1 MSHGAGCAP
10 PASGRSGRHVVPVD
24 PVLNLPA
31 RAKRLVLLP
40 AVCVAAFL
48 VASSVGQAQPATRAF
63 VADNDVSPVP
73 FIINGQEASISQ
85 FPWQVYVEGGPFK
98 EGGKAF
104 TTSCGGSILDTT
116 HILTAAHCVDVE
128 GTTVEHSAAAFVVVS
143 GDSNINELSSTVQI
157 EGVASIRTHPY
168 YEVSPE
174 IKDDVAVLTLETP
187 LELSEA
193 MDAKPIPLVPAGAT
207 PAPGTAL
214 GLSGYGKEN
223 GAEGAQPDGKLYS
236 TTLTAIGSDA
246 CRNEVRLNSAV
257 LLCAESP
264 SSSGCQGD
272 SGGPLTEGTPAVEV
286 GIVDFGAKECPVGH
300 PSAFTNIAA
309 PEIRDFIEGSESP
322 PVAPRELSPPAVKWF
337 GGSPVAFVP
346 LTCESGAWSGSP
358 SLTYTFQLENASAQ
372 MLQNGPSNVFA
383 PAGGLVG
390 STVVCVV
397 QASNPGG
404 ITTARSQTTPAIVA
418 DTTPPNATIGALKCH
433 LQSCVLS
440 FAAWDPNG
448 VAVSAQAT
456 ATYSRTTKCPPKRGK
471 HASRKRVCHTTKTS
485 KLPAKTLSAGSF
497 RASAS
502 RLPYGEKITFAVAV
516 VNAAGLKARTAT
528 AHTTLH
534 KPKPKRRR

>member
-1 MSHGAGCAP
+1 MAAHVSSHLHFSHPG
-10 PASGRSGRHVVPVD
+10 
-24 PVLNLPA
+24 
-31 RAKRLVLLP
+31 KRLAGLLGL
-40 AVCVAAFL
+40 L
-48 VASSVGQAQPATRAF
+48 VATAVMAACCQQVKAASVEDGSALL
-63 VADNDVSPVP
+63 VP
-73 FIINGQEASISQ
+73 YIINGQEASISQ

-98 EGGKAF
+98 EGDKTFA
-104 TTSCGGSILDTT
+104 TSCGGSILDST

-128 GTTVEHSAAAFVVVS
+128 GTTIEHSPAAFAVVS
-143 GDSNINELSSTVQI
+143 GDSNINELSSTIQVR
-157 EGVASIRTHPY
+157 GVASIRTHPY
-168 YEVSPE
+168 YAVSPE

-187 LELSEA
+187 LELSQA
-193 MDAKPIPLVPAGAT
+193 MDAEPIPLVPAGAT
-207 PAPGTAL
+207 PAPGTTL

-223 GAEGAQPDGKLYS
+223 GAESAQSDGKLHS
-236 TTLTAIGSDA
+236 TTLTAISSDA
-246 CRNEVRLNSAV
+246 CRNEVGLNSAV
-257 LLCAESP
+257 LLCAESA

-272 SGGPLTEGTPAVEV
+272 SGGPLTQGSPAVEV
-286 GIVDFGAKECPVGH
+286 GIVDFGAKECPVAH

-322 PVAPRELSPPAVKWF
+322 PVAPRQSLPPAMKWL
-337 GGSPVAFVP
+337 GSSPIAFIP
-346 LTCESGAWSGSP
+346 LTCESGGWSGSP

-372 MLQNGPSNVFA
+372 MLQSGPANVFA

-404 ITTARSQTTPAIVA
+404 TSTGRSGTTPTIVA
-418 DTTPPNATIGALKCH
+418 DTTPPNAAIRSLKCH
-433 LQSCVLS
+433 LQSCALS

-448 VAVSAQAT
+448 VAVSAQPT
-456 ATYSRTTKCPPKRGK
+456 ASYSVTTKCPKRKGK
-471 HASRKRVCHTTKTS
+471 RASKKRVCHTTKTS
-485 KLPAKTLSAGSF
+485 RLSAKTLSAGSF